1 MQQREFDITIEPDG
15 QVRLHVRGYKGK
27 SCLEAVKLFER
38 VVGQLKS
45 QQLTSEYY
53 EPDERV
59 RFHIEQHRP
68 DTS

>member
-45 QQLTSEYY
+45 
-53 EPDERV
+53 
-59 RFHIEQHRP
+59 
-68 DTS
+68 